1 MKPAVLI
8 TTSRRMSAR
17 GNPENFLPEA
27 YSDCI
32 LQAGGMPVAALG
44 NDAQDYLGHCS
55 GLLLS
60 GGVDVDPAYFGEPVL
75 NDSVKIDAVRDAY
88 ELSLIQAFYR
98 MQRPIFGICRGIQVL
113 NVAFGGTLWQDLDSQ
128 LGLHHGD
135 HMHMIQAQE
144 PSMIF
149 QCCGKEFE
157 TNSFHHQ
164 SIKKEGKNLR
174 VTARAEDGVAEA
186 VEHTAAPVF
195 GVQWHPERMGDAG
208 MMLFERFL
216 TMCEER

>member
-44 NDAQDYLGHCS
+44 NDAQDYLGRCS

-75 NDSVKIDAVRDAY
+75 NDSVKIDAVRDA
-88 ELSLIQAFYR
+88 
-98 MQRPIFGICRGIQVL
+98 
-113 NVAFGGTLWQDLDSQ
+113 
-128 LGLHHGD
+128 
-135 HMHMIQAQE
+135 
-144 PSMIF
+144 
-149 QCCGKEFE
+149 
-157 TNSFHHQ
+157 
-164 SIKKEGKNLR
+164 
-174 VTARAEDGVAEA
+174 
-186 VEHTAAPVF
+186 
-195 GVQWHPERMGDAG
+195 
-208 MMLFERFL
+208 
-216 TMCEER
+216 